1 MKKNSV
7 LRYKGFYGS
16 INFDETEKIFYGQ
29 IEFIK
34 DLVNYE
40 ARDAETLIAAFH
52 EAVDDYLID
61 CKNANKEPDTPFK
74 GSFNVRVGS
83 ELHQKI
89 GLYALNHE
97 DTLNN
102 VVKNV

>member
-1 MKKNSV
+1 M
-7 LRYKGFYGS
+7 
-16 INFDETEKIFYGQ
+16 
-29 IEFIK
+29 
-34 DLVNYE
+34 
-40 ARDAETLIAAFH
+40 
-52 EAVDDYLID
+52 ID

-102 VVKNV
+102 VVKNAINKFIES